1 MSKGWI
7 TAGILGIAICM
18 ITICGCHEEVDIQ
31 NYAIITK
38 SMDNAYNDQI
48 VLGFQQVI
56 EASGYNCIVR
66 QPQTATAEN
75 QIIIINELIQKEVD
89 AIAIAANDAKA
100 LSDVLE
106 EAIQAGIKVSTFD
119 SNAEVDSN
127 KVFVNQASEEEIGEV
142 LMKSVYDITGGEGQW
157 AILSATSQAVNQNDW
172 IRAMQKEAEGR
183 EYKDMRLV
191 EIVYGDDEFGK
202 SITETRRLLE
212 EYPDLKVI
220 CAPTV
225 VGLRAAA
232 QVVAQSDKKDSIKV
246 TGLGMPSEMA
256 AYIGTSEGKV
266 CPYMYLWNPKEIGEL
281 SAYVS
286 IELVNGR
293 ISGEVG
299 DQFVANKLGIYELH
313 ECLLGGSEVILGS
326 PMLINEENIDEWKD
340 KF

>member
-1 MSKGWI
+1 MSKRWI
-7 TAGILGIAICM
+7 TVGILGIVTGM
-18 ITICGCHEEVDIQ
+18 FVICGCQEDEQIQ

-56 EASGYNCIVR
+56 EENGYNCIVR
-66 QPQTATAEN
+66 QPETATAEN
-75 QIIIINELIQKEVD
+75 QMIIINELIQKEVD

-106 EAIQAGIKVSTFD
+106 EAIQAGIKISTFD
-119 SNAEVDSN
+119 SNAEVDAN
-127 KVFVNQASEEEIGEV
+127 KVFVNQASAEEIGEV
-142 LMKSVYDITGGEGQW
+142 LMQSVYDIAGGEGQW
-157 AILSATSQAVNQNDW
+157 AILSATSQAANQNDW

-183 EYKDMRLV
+183 EYKNMRLV

-202 SITETRRLLE
+202 SITETRRLLN

-225 VGLRAAA
+225 VGIRAAA
-232 QVVAQSDKKDSIKV
+232 QVVAQSDKKDIIKV

-256 AYIGTSEGKV
+256 SYIGQTEGNV
-266 CPYMYLWNPKEIGEL
+266 CPYMYLWDPKEIGEL

-293 ISGEVG
+293 ISGEAG
-299 DQFVANKLGIYELH
+299 DQFVANKLGVYELQ
-313 ECLLGGSEVILGS
+313 ECSLGGSEVILGS
-326 PMLINEENIDEWKD
+326 PMLINQDNIDEWKD